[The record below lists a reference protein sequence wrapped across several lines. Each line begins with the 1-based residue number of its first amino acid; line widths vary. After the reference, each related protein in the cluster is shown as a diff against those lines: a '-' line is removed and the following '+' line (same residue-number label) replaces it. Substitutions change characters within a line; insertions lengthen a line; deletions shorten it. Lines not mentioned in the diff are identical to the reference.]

1 MIVIAIVFMLF
12 LDIVLARFTRMQREN
27 NSDNNNNRTLVHPA
41 CASCKH
47 QRKRCTED
55 CALAPYFPA
64 EKTQEFQAVHKVFGV
79 SNVVKLVKDVSE
91 ERRKETADS
100 LGWEALCRQ
109 NDPVSGCYGKFKRL
123 KEELDLYKT
132 QHPSLN
138 QNQNGQQQ
146 GGVVY
151 NKQSPVMVYGI
162 NNRANGIGGGGLA
175 NNNMVSYGHDN
186 ENLIADSI
194 QHNFHWDYVQS
205 LDKSKRERDA
215 SSLLLP
221 SPPPLPHHYS
231 INGFNQ
237 QQYYLPGNFPICKLD
252 RPVHPRITRV
262 NLIRTC
268 VHTNTN

>member
-1 MIVIAIVFMLF
+1 
-12 LDIVLARFTRMQREN
+12 MQREN

-100 LGWEALCRQ
+100 LVWEALCRQ
-109 NDPVSGCYGKFKRL
+109 NDPVLGCYGKFKRL
-123 KEELDLYKT
+123 KEELDL
-132 QHPSLN
+132 
-138 QNQNGQQQ
+138 
-146 GGVVY
+146 
-151 NKQSPVMVYGI
+151 
-162 NNRANGIGGGGLA
+162 ANGIGGGGLA

-221 SPPPLPHHYS
+221 SPPPLPNHYS

-237 QQYYLPGNFPICKLD
+237 QQYYLP
-252 RPVHPRITRV
+252 
-262 NLIRTC
+262 
-268 VHTNTN
+268 